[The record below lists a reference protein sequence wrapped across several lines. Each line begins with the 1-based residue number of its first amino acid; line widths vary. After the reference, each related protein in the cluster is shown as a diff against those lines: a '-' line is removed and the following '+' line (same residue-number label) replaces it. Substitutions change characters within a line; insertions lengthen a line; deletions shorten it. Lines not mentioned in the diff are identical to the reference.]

1 MTDQM
6 EHPEQTQAI
15 SSTLSAVA
23 VGKLL
28 AEARVQAELSV
39 DDVAARLRLTTRQV
53 NALESGD
60 LDALPGLAFARGFIR
75 NYAKLLQIDA
85 QPLLEAYQS
94 QTSDGMP
101 AKISLHSENIQI
113 SGRQRKGWMVYLLA
127 SLIVLMA
134 VAAWLA
140 YTDSPAERVQKP
152 VAAAVPQPVQV
163 TPILPT
169 AEAPENTTQ
178 TGVPLD
184 LPVPPATPAEPQVPQ
199 VPQPVPP
206 QQAAAQSPAPTAA
219 ASARLAFTAG
229 EPSWVSV
236 RDRNGQEIFNKT
248 IPAGGKESV
257 AGTPPLS
264 LILGNANSMQVTYN
278 DKPVD
283 LAPHVHANVARL
295 TLE

>member
-169 AEAPENTTQ
+169 AEAPENAAQ

-184 LPVPPATPAEPQVPQ
+184 LPVPPAAPAEPQGR
-199 VPQPVPP
+199 QP
-206 QQAAAQSPAPTAA
+206 AAQSPAPTAA
-219 ASARLAFTAG
+219 ASARLEFTAG
-229 EPSWVSV
+229 ESSWVSV

-264 LILGNANSMQVTYN
+264 LTLGNANGMQVTYN

>member
-169 AEAPENTTQ
+169 AEAPENAAQ

-184 LPVPPATPAEPQVPQ
+184 LPVPPAAPAEPQG
-199 VPQPVPP
+199 P

-219 ASARLAFTAG
+219 ASARLEFTAG
-229 EPSWVSV
+229 ESSWVSV

-264 LILGNANSMQVTYN
+264 LTLGNANGMQVTYN